1 MKSYTLL
8 LLFIGFFAYQSTAQK
23 VKIKNEI
30 ATVDG
35 VEYVKWKR
43 DIASNA
49 VSVYELNSD
58 DEIIFMRWMS
68 YNTSPSN
75 DPKTRVSW
83 VEIKFLNENLVCEIN
98 SRGQK
103 GLVKFLLENKLIVDG
118 KLDAEAAEK
127 VVQKYGTNFSASR
140 PDSVIIINN

>member
-1 MKSYTLL
+1 MKTYTLL
-8 LLFIGFFAYQSTAQK
+8 LLFLGFFAHQSLAQK
-23 VKIKNEI
+23 VKIKNEV

-35 VEYVKWKR
+35 VEYVRWKR
-43 DIASNA
+43 DIASNS

-83 VEIKFLNENLVCEIN
+83 VEIKFLSEDIKCEIN

-103 GLVKFLLENKLIVDG
+103 GLVKFMLENNLIVDG
-118 KLDAEAAEK
+118 KLNVEAAKK
-127 VVQKYGTNFSASR
+127 VVQKYGNNFSDNR